1 MIDLTRMKQRRTK
14 GRIAIELLLNAPQLL
29 LIVYGLKCIV
39 TLQGKMLLGVRGALR
54 GTLHVVPVDG
64 TAASTVGWLYV
75 GFGLFVYLSDGSPP
89 AEDRAWP
96 WRLGRGLARWG
107 SLALALICFV
117 EAENRVSGRS
127 VSLDGIAPHL
137 LMKMGVFIAGFIAL
151 SFYLSAMFQREQVKR
166 ELADRGCQARRIW
179 WLPAAYWVPWASFW
193 GATGFRVSYADPV
206 GVIH

>member
-1 MIDLTRMKQRRTK
+1 MSCQLMELRRQPSV
-14 GRIAIELLLNAPQLL
+14 GYMS
-29 LIVYGLKCIV
+29 VS
-39 TLQGKMLLGVRGALR
+39 
-54 GTLHVVPVDG
+54 VV
-64 TAASTVGWLYV
+64 
-75 GFGLFVYLSDGSPP
+75 FVYLSDGSPP

-193 GATGFRVSYADPV
+193 GATGFRVSLCGPGGCDSSRVLFRLSFIFEEKYGEIGASD
-206 GVIH
+206 G